1 MILKYELPP
10 LGCAA
15 LGAPSL
21 DGVCVC
27 VCVCVSPI
35 EIGYFNIP
43 EVEQFTP
50 SRPRTFPFSTGFGYI
65 ESRVKLAMSDP
76 LPRFTFIGKP
86 TTNYVFCY
94 STSITS
100 TLEKSR

>member
-21 DGVCVC
+21 DGGG
-27 VCVCVSPI
+27 SPI

-76 LPRFTFIGKP
+76 LPPLYFYRQTHNQLRILLFHLNHKYP
-86 TTNYVFCY
+86 
-94 STSITS
+94 
-100 TLEKSR
+100 